1 MKSIKE
7 IFLKYKSVILYILFG
22 GLTTLV
28 NIVVYFACS
37 CLKFSTAESTLTA
50 WIISVLFAY
59 ITNRK
64 YVFGSKSQGVK
75 SVFKEISNFFLSRF
89 ATGLLDLAVMLLFVD
104 ILNFNGMLIKVISNI
119 VVIILNYVLGKFLV
133 FKPSHK
139 Q

>member
-37 CLKFSTAESTLTA
+37 CLKFSTAASTLTA

-64 YVFGSKSQGVK
+64 YVFDSKSQGVK

>member
-1 MKSIKE
+1 MKKVKE

-28 NIVVYFACS
+28 NVVVYFACS
-37 CLKFSTAESTLTA
+37 CLKFSTAVSTLTA
-50 WIISVLFAY
+50 WLLSVLFAY

-64 YVFGSKSQGVK
+64 YVFGSKSAGTK
-75 SVFKEISNFFLSRF
+75 AVFKEISNFFLSRL

-104 ILNFNGMLIKVISNI
+104 ILEFNGMFIKVISNM
-119 VVIILNYVLGKFLV
+119 VVIVLNYILSKFLV
-133 FKPSHK
+133 FKPLHK

>member
-7 IFLKYKSVILYILFG
+7 IFLKYKSIILYILFG
-22 GLTTLV
+22 ILTTLV
-28 NIVVYFACS
+28 NIFVYFACS

-50 WIISVLFAY
+50 WILSVLFAY

-64 YVFGSKSQGVK
+64 YVFGSKLSGIK
-75 SVFKEISNFFLSRF
+75 KVFKEVSNFFLSRLS
-89 ATGLLDLAVMLLFVD
+89 TGLLDLAVMLLFVD

>member
-7 IFLKYKSVILYILFG
+7 IFLKYKSIILYILFG
-22 GLTTLV
+22 ILTTLV
-28 NIVVYFACS
+28 NIFVYFACS
-37 CLKFSTAESTLTA
+37 CLKFSTAASTLTA

-64 YVFGSKSQGVK
+64 YVFDSKSQGVK
-75 SVFKEISNFFLSRF
+75 SVFKVISNFFLSRF

>member
-1 MKSIKE
+1 MKKVKE

-37 CLKFSTAESTLTA
+37 CLKFSTAVSTLTA
-50 WIISVLFAY
+50 WLLSVLFAY

-64 YVFGSKSQGVK
+64 YVFGSKSAGTK
-75 SVFKEISNFFLSRF
+75 AVFKEISNFFLSRL

-104 ILNFNGMLIKVISNI
+104 ILEFNGMFIKVISNM
-119 VVIILNYVLGKFLV
+119 VVIVLNYILSKFLV
-133 FKPSHK
+133 FKPLHK

>member
-7 IFLKYKSVILYILFG
+7 IFLKYKSIILYILFG

-28 NIVVYFACS
+28 NVVVYFACY
-37 CLKFSTAESTLTA
+37 CLKFSTPASTLTA

-64 YVFGSKSQGVK
+64 YVFGSKMSGIK
-75 SVFKEISNFFLSRF
+75 KVFKEVSNFFLSRL
-89 ATGLLDLAVMLLFVD
+89 ATGLLDLAVMLVFVD

-119 VVIILNYVLGKFLV
+119 VVIILNYILSKFLV
-133 FKPSHK
+133 FKLQHK

>member
-1 MKSIKE
+1 MKKVKE

-37 CLKFSTAESTLTA
+37 CLKFSTAVSTLTA
-50 WIISVLFAY
+50 WLLSVLFAY

-75 SVFKEISNFFLSRF
+75 SVFKEVSNFFLSRL

-104 ILNFNGMLIKVISNI
+104 ILEFNGMFIKVISNM
-119 VVIILNYVLGKFLV
+119 VVIVLNYVLSKFLV
-133 FKPSHK
+133 FKPLHK

>member
-7 IFLKYKSVILYILFG
+7 IFLKYKSIILYILFG
-22 GLTTLV
+22 ILTTLV
-28 NIVVYFACS
+28 NIFVYFACS
-37 CLKFSTAESTLTA
+37 CLKFSTAASTLAA

-64 YVFGSKSQGVK
+64 YVFGSKSQGAK
-75 SVFKEISNFFLSRF
+75 SIFKEISNFFLSRF

-104 ILNFNGMLIKVISNI
+104 ILNFNGMFIKVISNI
-119 VVIILNYVLGKFLV
+119 VVIILNYVLSKFLV

>member
-7 IFLKYKSVILYILFG
+7 IFLKYKSIILYILFG
-22 GLTTLV
+22 ILTTLV
-28 NIVVYFACS
+28 NIFVYFACS
-37 CLKFSTAESTLTA
+37 CLKFSTAASTLTA

-64 YVFGSKSQGVK
+64 YVFGSKSAGAK
-75 SVFKEISNFFLSRF
+75 TVFKEISNFFLSRF

>member
-37 CLKFSTAESTLTA
+37 CLKFSTAESTLAA

-104 ILNFNGMLIKVISNI
+104 ILEFNGMLIKVISNI
-119 VVIILNYVLGKFLV
+119 VVIILNYVLSKFLV

>member
-7 IFLKYKSVILYILFG
+7 IFLKYKSIILYILFG
-22 GLTTLV
+22 ILTTLV
-28 NIVVYFACS
+28 NIFVYFACS
-37 CLKFSTAESTLTA
+37 CLKFSTAASTLTA

-64 YVFGSKSQGVK
+64 YVSDSKSQGVK

>member
-7 IFLKYKSVILYILFG
+7 IFLKYKSIILYILFG
-22 GLTTLV
+22 ILTTLV
-28 NIVVYFACS
+28 NIFVYFACY

-50 WIISVLFAY
+50 WILSVLFAY

-64 YVFGSKSQGVK
+64 YVFGSKLSGIK
-75 SVFKEISNFFLSRF
+75 KVFKEVSNFFLSRLS
-89 ATGLLDLAVMLLFVD
+89 TGLLDLAVMLLFVD

-119 VVIILNYVLGKFLV
+119 VVIILNYVLSKFLV

>member
-64 YVFGSKSQGVK
+64 YVFDSKSQGVK

>member
-1 MKSIKE
+1 MKKVKK

-37 CLKFSTAESTLTA
+37 CLKFSTAVSTITA
-50 WIISVLFAY
+50 WLLSVIFAY

-75 SVFKEISNFFLSRF
+75 SVFKEISNFFLSRL

-104 ILNFNGMLIKVISNI
+104 ILEFNGMFIKVISNM
-119 VVIILNYVLGKFLV
+119 VVIVLNYVLSKFLV
-133 FKPSHK
+133 FKPLHK

>member
-37 CLKFSTAESTLTA
+37 CLKFSTAASTLTA

>member
-7 IFLKYKSVILYILFG
+7 ILLKYKSVILYILFG

-37 CLKFSTAESTLTA
+37 CLKFSTAASTVTA
-50 WIISVLFAY
+50 WLLSVLFAY